1 MNDQSPHGPTLDSRT
16 AWIVASASLAILTI
30 AFGAP
35 LLSAVALRPIAAD
48 LHTARAAPSAAGSF
62 TYIGGAFGGILA
74 GWLSGRIA
82 IRWIV
87 MFGAVMLSAGLIVSA
102 SGGLLTL
109 YVGHGVL
116 MGWLGTSCMFSPL
129 VTYVSK
135 WFDRRRGAAVALI
148 SSGQSVSGALWPVLF
163 QAGVGTL
170 GWRSTMM
177 VYGGFVIIAILLLA
191 VIFLRQPPETA
202 VASGAARQGPA
213 PGAPVIGLPPNVM
226 MILLMIAVSC
236 CCVPMSMPMQHV
248 VAFCGDLGFA
258 STHGAAM
265 LSVLLG
271 SAFIARMVWGALA
284 DKVGG
289 LQTLFWSSLAQLV
302 ALSGFLLT
310 KNEAALFAVSA
321 AFGFGLSGLLPAY
334 VITIR
339 EFFPA
344 KEANWR
350 VPTVLFAGY
359 VGMASGGWSAGA
371 IYDHFGQYLPAFGLG
386 IVLNVVNLLLL
397 LSLVVRQGGL
407 GWRPSPA

>member
-1 MNDQSPHGPTLDSRT
+1 MNDASAHPSALDSRT
-16 AWIVASASLAILTI
+16 AWIVTSGALAILTI

-35 LLSAVALRPIAAD
+35 LLSAVALKPIAAD

-87 MFGAVMLSAGLIVSA
+87 MFGAVMLSAGLVVSA

-116 MGWLGTSCMFSPL
+116 MGLLGTSCMFSPL
-129 VTYVSK
+129 VTYVSR

-163 QAGVGTL
+163 QAGIGNL

-177 VYGGFVIIAILLLA
+177 VYGGFVIVAILLLA
-191 VIFLRQPPETA
+191 VIFLRQPPE
-202 VASGAARQGPA
+202 ASTS
-213 PGAPVIGLPPNVM
+213 PGAGRRGPLAGALVIGLPPNAM
-226 MILLMIAVSC
+226 MILLMIAVFC
-236 CCVPMSMPMQHV
+236 CCVPMSMPMQHI

-271 SAFIARMVWGALA
+271 SAFIARMLWGALA

-310 KNEAALFAVSA
+310 RNEAALFAISA
-321 AFGFGLSGLLPAY
+321 AFGLGLSGLLPAY

-339 EFFPA
+339 EFYPA
-344 KEANWR
+344 IEANWR
-350 VPTVLFAGY
+350 VPTVLLAGY
-359 VGMASGGWSAGA
+359 VGMAGGGWGAGV
-371 IYDHFGQYLPAFGLG
+371 IYDHFGQYLPAFGFG
-386 IVLNVVNLLLL
+386 IVLNVVNLFLLL
-397 LSLVVRQGGL
+397 WLVIRQGGI
-407 GWRPSPA
+407 GSRPAVA